1 MYIDERCQVMYDIRY
16 EYEKL
21 YISVIYKSF
30 NTYSTISNSKTNN
43 YERIQQEEEWKGLNM
58 TWH

>member
-1 MYIDERCQVMYDIRY
+1 MYIDKRCQVMYDIRY

-43 YERIQQEEEWKGLNM
+43 YERIQ
-58 TWH
+58 